1 MAREDGDEIER
12 PDDDSTLRR
21 IEIQYG
27 VRVGISRISRGI
39 SLRGYFIASIFA
51 ANRSDAARGGGR
63 MKFRHGSGVMNT
75 LGELRAMRDPG
86 SRVATPKNHALSL
99 SLSLADTTMIFR
111 LSHSGEWVF
120 IRVA

>member
-1 MAREDGDEIER
+1 MGMRSSD

-27 VRVGISRISRGI
+27 VRVRISRISRGI

-99 SLSLADTTMIFR
+99 SLSRRHNDDIPIIPQR
-111 LSHSGEWVF
+111 
-120 IRVA
+120 RVGIY